1 MLNILGIERTSVDTI
16 VRSSVDF
23 VINLVI
29 LSNLINLAI
38 VEKWP
43 VAGKTDKIM
52 IAKSKQFQ
60 PSLKYF
66 CGLGYT
72 AISRNAASMMKTAT
86 TIF

>member
-43 VAGKTDKIM
+43 VVGKTDKIM

-66 CGLGYT
+66 CGLGY
-72 AISRNAASMMKTAT
+72 N
-86 TIF
+86 